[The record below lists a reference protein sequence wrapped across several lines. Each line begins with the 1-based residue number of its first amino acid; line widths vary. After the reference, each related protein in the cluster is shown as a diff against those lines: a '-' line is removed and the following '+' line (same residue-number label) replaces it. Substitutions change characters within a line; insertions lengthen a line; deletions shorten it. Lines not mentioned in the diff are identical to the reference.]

1 MSSLFLVAGPGGG
14 DVDIG
19 GGCGDSGKILVG
31 NQISFVSVVYKKEQD
46 KNSLLESQAVIFL

>member
-19 GGCGDSGKILVG
+19 GGCGGSGKILVG
-31 NQISFVSVVYKKEQD
+31 NQFSCVSVVYKKKRDE
-46 KNSLLESQAVIFL
+46 NSLLESQAVIFL